1 MEDMV
6 RTAGVGVGGIWA
18 TMWEFLPEMIR
29 ILIGIVTLIY
39 MVIKVKKELTDG
51 KLWKRKQE

>member
-1 MEDMV
+1 MEDTV

-18 TMWEFLPEMIR
+18 TMWEFLPELIR
-29 ILIGIVTLIY
+29 LLIGIVTLIY

-51 KLWKRKQE
+51 KTRKRKE